1 MKQLRERLVRY
12 GSQTLLTEELLAIIL
27 SSGSARADMLEVAEK
42 LLTNY
47 GGLGRLMQAER
58 GELRHGYSLGEV
70 RVTLL
75 QATLELGRRLNL
87 PQAEEKY
94 QIISPADAAR
104 LVMPE
109 MAYLDHEQVRVIVLD
124 TKNQVVCDIV
134 LYKGTVSSSVQRAAE
149 IFRPAIVR
157 NCPSII
163 VCHNHCS
170 GDPTPSPEDIEVNRQ
185 LVAAGQL
192 LDVEVVDHLIIG
204 YHKFVSLKEQL
215 RR

>member
-1 MKQLRERLVRY
+1 
-12 GSQTLLTEELLAIIL
+12 
-27 SSGSARADMLEVAEK
+27 MLEVAEQ
-42 LLTNY
+42 LLTHY

-58 GELRHGYSLGEV
+58 VELRHEYGLGDV
-70 RVTLL
+70 RVALL
-75 QATLELGRRLNL
+75 RATLELGRRLNL
-87 PQAEEKY
+87 PQMEEKY

-124 TKNQVVCDIV
+124 TKNQVVCDVV
-134 LYKGTVSSSVQRAAE
+134 LYRGTVNSSVQRAAE
-149 IFRPAIVR
+149 IFRPAIIR

-170 GDPTPSPEDIEVNRQ
+170 GDPTPSQEDITVTKQ

-192 LDVEVVDHLIIG
+192 LDIELTDHQGVRPLDVFA
-204 YHKFVSLKEQL
+204 HLKWDGPQH
-215 RR
+215 

>member
-1 MKQLRERLVRY
+1 MKRLRERLQRY
-12 GSQTLLTEELLAIIL
+12 GSQTLLTEELLAVIL
-27 SSGSARADMLEVAEK
+27 GTGSTRADALALAEK
-42 LLTNY
+42 LLTRY
-47 GGLGRLMQAER
+47 GALGRLMQADR
-58 GELRHGYSLGEV
+58 GELRHEYGLGDA
-70 RVTLL
+70 RVALL

-87 PQAEEKY
+87 PQTEEKY

-134 LYKGTVSSSVQRAAE
+134 LYRGSAHSSVQRAAE

-192 LDVEVVDHLIIG
+192 LDIELTDHLIIG
-204 YHKFVSLKEQL
+204 YHQFVSLKERL
-215 RR
+215 RW

>member
-1 MKQLRERLVRY
+1 MKRLRERLQRY

-27 SSGSARADMLEVAEK
+27 SIGSTRADILELAEK
-42 LLTNY
+42 LLARY
-47 GGLGRLMQAER
+47 GELGRLMEADR
-58 GELRHGYSLGEV
+58 GELKHDYGLGDV
-70 RVTLL
+70 RVALL

-87 PQAEEKY
+87 PQTEEKY

-109 MAYLDHEQVRVIVLD
+109 MAYLDYEQVRVIVLD

-134 LYKGTVSSSVQRAAE
+134 LYQGTVNSSVQRAAE
-149 IFRPAIVR
+149 IFRPAIIR

-170 GDPTPSPEDIEVNRQ
+170 GDPSPSPEDLEVNRQ

-192 LDVEVVDHLIIG
+192 LDVELVDHLIIG
-204 YHKFVSLKEQL
+204 YHRFVSLKERL
-215 RR
+215 RW

>member
-1 MKQLRERLVRY
+1 MKRLRERLVRY

-27 SSGSARADMLEVAEK
+27 STGSARADVLELAEK
-42 LLTNY
+42 LLTRY
-47 GGLGRLMQAER
+47 GGLGRLIQAER
-58 GELRHGYSLGEV
+58 GELRHEYGLGEV
-70 RVTLL
+70 RVALL

-87 PQAEEKY
+87 PQTEEKY
-94 QIISPADAAR
+94 QIITPADAAR

-109 MAYLDHEQVRVIVLD
+109 IAYLDHEQVQVIVLD
-124 TKNQVVCDIV
+124 TKNQVVCDIC
-134 LYKGTVSSSVQRAAE
+134 LYKGTVTSSVQRAAE

-157 NCPSII
+157 NCPGII

-170 GDPTPSPEDIEVNRQ
+170 GDPTPSPEDIEVNKQ

-204 YHKFVSLKEQL
+204 CHRFVSLKERL
-215 RR
+215 RW